1 MTSANRAYERRRPL
15 PSPTA
20 LMIGRIIIVSGPLGL
35 LIAHLAGLARTEPD
49 QPALIRLAVPLLLGW
64 AAVLFLI
71 TRSVAPIPAWIGL
84 IAMTVQLTATRGLAD
99 GPALL
104 AVESV
109 GFIAFAIALW
119 RVWWVPRILPIM
131 IVAFPV
137 VDVVTPLHSR
147 PIELTMFA
155 ILTAASLV
163 VARRLTLAG
172 TDVPRR
178 TVSAPDTCSPFR
190 SCAPGRTCCAPAQRV
205 PLSRQGVTRT
215 FM

>member
-1 MTSANRAYERRRPL
+1 MTTAPRTYERRRPL

-35 LIAHLAGLARTEPD
+35 LLAHLAGLTRAEPG
-49 QPALIRLAVPLLLGW
+49 QPAVIQLAVPLLLGW

-71 TRSVAPIPAWIGL
+71 TRAVAPIPAWIGL
-84 IAMTVQLTATRGLAD
+84 IAMTVQLTAVRGLAD
-99 GPALL
+99 GPILL
-104 AVESV
+104 AIESV

-119 RVWWVPRILPIM
+119 RVWWIPRVLPMM

-147 PIELTMFA
+147 LIELSMFA
-155 ILTAASLV
+155 ILIAASLM
-163 VARRLTLAG
+163 VARRLSLAG
-172 TDVPRR
+172 TDLPDRMV
-178 TVSAPDTCSPFR
+178 TAPDTCSPFR
-190 SCAPGRTCCAPAQRV
+190 SCAPGRTCCAPTSRV